1 MAFEVYRPR
10 TRAKEEPRP
19 VVRLSKHSLVLNKV
33 AREKLNAPEY
43 VELAFDA
50 DTSSMRIKPAGKDG
64 GVPVKKTKV
73 AAKGFYEGFKISNI
87 GNYIADYN
95 AEENALY
102 VKIA

>member
-10 TRAKEEPRP
+10 TRVKEEPRP

-50 DTSSMRIKPAGKDG
+50 DTSSMRIKPAGKVG
-64 GVPVKKTKV
+64 GIPVKKTKV
-73 AAKGFYEGFKISNI
+73 AVKGFFDRFQINAI
-87 GNYIADYN
+87 GNYFADYN
-95 AEENALY
+95 AEENAIYAKL
-102 VKIA
+102 A